1 VNLYVQPM
9 NEEIALQ
16 ISRWRYND
24 QYCFYNMDEN
34 YIENMITNEYY
45 AVFDERE
52 GIVGYFCLG
61 EEARVPSGYRQGVYV
76 GSASVM
82 DIGIGMRPDLTGKG
96 LGYEFFSYCLQYVK
110 KEQPHIATFRLTVAA
125 FNQRAV
131 KVYKKIGFI
140 KKHSFYNDNGI
151 EFITMTK
158 NV

>member
-1 VNLYVQPM
+1 
-9 NEEIALQ
+9 
-16 ISRWRYND
+16 
-24 QYCFYNMDEN
+24 MDEN

-96 LGYEFFSYCLQYVK
+96 LGGQFFYCLEFVK
-110 KEQPHIATFRLTVAA
+110 SRAA
-125 FNQRAV
+125 AYCNISSNSCDLQSKSNQ
-131 KVYKKIGFI
+131 
-140 KKHSFYNDNGI
+140 SL
-151 EFITMTK
+151 
-158 NV
+158 